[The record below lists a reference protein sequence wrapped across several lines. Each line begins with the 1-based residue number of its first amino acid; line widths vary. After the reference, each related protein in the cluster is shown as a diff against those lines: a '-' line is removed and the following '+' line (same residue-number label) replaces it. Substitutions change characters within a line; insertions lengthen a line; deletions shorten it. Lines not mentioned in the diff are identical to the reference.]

1 MKELRAFFEMT
12 GLSLLPLL
20 VLFLAVYGP
29 LRPGRGT
36 SPAPDPAPTA
46 AAPAPTPSLAPEAET
61 LPPVYPSQFG
71 QPLPGAG
78 ERDVPAGEAGGEG
91 AVPAEA
97 AGEEAVPEEAAEAV
111 FAPVLRDGEV
121 TVDIL
126 FGSRVETMC
135 LRDYLL
141 GVVAAEMPASFE
153 PAALE
158 AQAVAARTDTFYR
171 LLVAKP
177 HKEAAC
183 CTDPGCCKAYLS
195 PEELRRRWGEDYDRW
210 AEKIAAAVD
219 ATDGEILTW
228 EGEPIFAAFHACSQ
242 GRTEASEDVWV
253 AALPYLRSV
262 PTGET
267 EADVPGF
274 LSTVS
279 FTAEELK
286 DILLE
291 KVPGAVLP
299 EDPAEWLGGVR
310 CSASG
315 RILALEAGGVTLSGS
330 AFRRLLGLRSTMLR
344 WSLEEGVFTF
354 ETAGYGH
361 GVGLSQY
368 GAEVMAK
375 EGASREEILL
385 HYYTGASLSALGDVF
400 PG

>member
-12 GLSLLPLL
+12 SLTLLPLM
-20 VLFLAVYGP
+20 VLFLAIWGP
-29 LRPGRGT
+29 LKRAEGERGT
-36 SPAPDPAPTA
+36 GPVSPSPAAPVSAAVPPASAVPTAPEASLLPELPATEEASPAPAETAASPAPA
-46 AAPAPTPSLAPEAET
+46 EGEEEAEPVF
-61 LPPVYPSQFG
+61 LP
-71 QPLPGAG
+71 AA
-78 ERDVPAGEAGGEG
+78 RD
-91 AVPAEA
+91 
-97 AGEEAVPEEAAEAV
+97 EET
-111 FAPVLRDGEV
+111 

-126 FGSRVETMC
+126 FGSRVETMT

-177 HKEAAC
+177 HPGAAC

-195 PEELRRRWGEDYDRW
+195 PEELRRHWGEDYDRW
-210 AEKIAAAVD
+210 AEKIASAVD

-228 EGEPIFAAFHACSQ
+228 EGEPIFAAFHACSE
-242 GRTEASEDVWV
+242 GWTEASEDVWV

-262 PTGET
+262 PTLET
-267 EADVPGF
+267 EADVPSF
-274 LSTVS
+274 RSTVR
-279 FTAEELK
+279 FGAEELRSL
-286 DILLE
+286 LLE
-291 KVPGAVLP
+291 NVPGAELP
-299 EDPAEWLGGVR
+299 EDPAAWLRGEKT
-310 CSASG
+310 SASG
-315 RILALEAGGVTLSGS
+315 RLQSLEIGGVTLSGS
-330 AFRRLLGLRSTMLR
+330 ALRRLLGLRSTKLR
-344 WSLEEGVFTF
+344 WSYADGVFTF

-375 EGASREEILL
+375 EGDTWEEILL
-385 HYYTGASLSALGDVF
+385 HYYTGAVITGMEEVF